1 MGFRETT
8 AAERARVGPAEF
20 TAGCLRLLA
29 GGDPDDH
36 LPLVRALAGA
46 AWDGLTLPGLARAD
60 LSYWWRTWAARGLMW
75 HWDPAARAGVV
86 AGLADPHWRVREMC
100 AKALGRN
107 VVGDALPALARLR
120 GDPVARVRAAAQLA
134 EARIVS
140 AGG

>member
-1 MGFRETT
+1 
-8 AAERARVGPAEF
+8 
-20 TAGCLRLLA
+20 
-29 GGDPDDH
+29 
-36 LPLVRALAGA
+36 
-46 AWDGLTLPGLARAD
+46 
-60 LSYWWRTWAARGLMW
+60 
-75 HWDPAARAGVV
+75 
-86 AGLADPHWRVREMC
+86 MC